1 MSKKR
6 IIIGILIALLLIA
19 GIGVNIIAMQGR
31 KEINEKQQNST
42 NAVQN
47 VDNTSKKEDT
57 KNAVKD
63 EVTNNEENN
72 ENIMTEE
79 ELELTGDKY
88 NPSDVIDKDGN
99 TVTLETEENK
109 PMVILYWNTENE
121 GSIEAL
127 EVLQSFYDKYQEKV
141 NFVSMAVVNN
151 YEEEKSNVET
161 VLTDK
166 NINMPAYYDAVDG
179 SCANANNVSN
189 IPTLLVVNKNAEVIN
204 KIVDEVPKSA
214 DAVEANL
221 DIITENF

>member
-42 NAVQN
+42 NTVQN
-47 VDNTSKKEDT
+47 VDNTTEKGE
-57 KNAVKD
+57 NVVKD

-72 ENIMTEE
+72 ENTMTEE

-88 NPSDVIDKDGN
+88 IKADVIDKDGN

-109 PMVILYWNTENE
+109 PMVILYWNAENE
-121 GSIEAL
+121 SSIEAL

-141 NFVSMAVVNN
+141 NFVAMAVVNN
-151 YEEEKSNVET
+151 YEEEKANVET
-161 VLTDK
+161 ILTDK
-166 NINMPAYYDAVDG
+166 NITMSAYYDGIDG
-179 SCANANNVSN
+179 SSANANNVSN
-189 IPTLLVVNKNAEVIN
+189 IPTLLVVNKNAEIIN
-204 KIVDEVPKSA
+204 KVIDEVPKSS
-214 DAVEANL
+214 DVVEANL

>member
-6 IIIGILIALLLIA
+6 IIIGIVIALLLIA

-31 KEINEKQQNST
+31 KEIEQKQMAST
-42 NAVQN
+42 NTAQN

-57 KNAVKD
+57 QNVVKNEA
-63 EVTNNEENN
+63 TNNEENN
-72 ENIMTEE
+72 ENTMNE

-88 NPSDVIDKDGN
+88 NPADVIDKDGN

-109 PMVILYWNTENE
+109 PMVVLYWNAGNE

-141 NFVSMAVVNN
+141 NFVAMAVVNN
-151 YEEEKSNVET
+151 YEEEKANVET
-161 VLTDK
+161 VLADK
-166 NINMPAYYDAVDG
+166 NITMLAYYDGVDG
-179 SCANANNVSN
+179 SSANANNVSN
-189 IPTLLVVNKNAEVIN
+189 IPTLLVVNKNAEIIN
-204 KIVDEVPKSA
+204 KVVDEVPKSA